1 VAEGEA
7 GEKTEQ
13 PTDHKLSQARN
24 KGQMPKSQEVTS
36 VFVLLV
42 AGSAIVMFGPLGWER
57 LVGVFYHFIWRLS
70 EIDPTG
76 PDIWPWLFTAFKEVL
91 IIVLPIGLLIMITG
105 LAVNLYQTG
114 GLVVNSEAISPK
126 LNKLNFI
133 KGFGRFFKLR
143 AFIDT
148 IKHSLKIGVIVLI
161 TYLVIKDHLDDFAI
175 MSDLEPK
182 ESALLT
188 LRITVEMFYK
198 IILTLLVISFL
209 DFAYQKWQFLRDM
222 RMTKQEIKD
231 EYKQMEGDP
240 KVKARIRQI
249 QMEASK
255 RRMLSSVP
263 QADVVITN
271 PTHFAIALVYN
282 SSLAKAPLVL
292 AKGQDFMAQRIKD
305 IAREAKVPVVENKPL
320 AQALYPAVEVG
331 QVIPI
336 EFYKAVAE
344 VLSYVYRLKGK
355 VPGGRRR

>member
-1 VAEGEA
+1 MAEGES

-13 PTDHKLSQARN
+13 PTAHKLTQARN

-36 VFVLLV
+36 VIVLLV
-42 AGSAIVMFGPLGWER
+42 AGSAIILLAPLLWER
-57 LVGVFYHFIWRLS
+57 LVGIFYHFVWRMT
-70 EIDPTG
+70 EIDITG
-76 PDIWPWLFTAFKEVL
+76 PDLWPWLLTAFREVL
-91 IIVLPIGLLIMITG
+91 IIVLPIGLVIMITG
-105 LAVNLYQTG
+105 LAVNLYQTD
-114 GLVVNSEAISPK
+114 GLLVNSEAISPK

-143 AFIDT
+143 ALIDT
-148 IKHSLKIGVIVLI
+148 IKHSLKITVIILI
-161 TYLVIKDHLDDFAI
+161 TYLVIMDHLEDFAV
-175 MSDLEPK
+175 MSDMEPR
-182 ESALLT
+182 EAALLT
-188 LRITVEMFYK
+188 LKITAELFYK
-198 IILTLLVISFL
+198 VLLTLLIISFL
-209 DFAYQKWQFLRDM
+209 DYAYQKWQFLRDM

-263 QADVVITN
+263 KADVVVTN

-282 SSLAKAPLVL
+282 SALAKAPLVL
-292 AKGQDFMAQRIKD
+292 AKGQDFMAQRIKE
-305 IAREAKVPVVENKPL
+305 IAKEAKVPVVENKPL

-331 QVIPI
+331 QVIPL